1 MIDSYSI
8 KLDDENQTYIIEIIY
23 KSVKISDVYALGDK
37 TILTYQNY
45 KEFEHKRKYLH
56 DELMKN
62 LIPPMRPF

>member
-45 KEFEHKRKYLH
+45 KEFEHKRKYLPNIFNI
-56 DELMKN
+56 DDDT
-62 LIPPMRPF
+62 